1 MGGIWG
7 ISVSNAL
14 ENLPVE
20 TRGLASGI
28 LAQGYA
34 IGYLVSTIL
43 NTYLV
48 TDNRYTWRVLF
59 WISSGTIALAAILR
73 AVLPE
78 SRAFLHANARIEAQ
92 RRRTGQGSKSATYVV
107 GPFRLLKTTWKSW
120 TLCVG
125 ILACA

>member
-7 ISVSNAL
+7 IAVSNAL

-34 IGYLVSTIL
+34 VGYLVSTIL
-43 NTYLV
+43 TNYLV

-59 WISSGTIALAAILR
+59 WISSAMIALAAIFR
-73 AVLPE
+73 AALPE
-78 SRAFLHANARIEAQ
+78 SRAFLHANAQREAQ
-92 RRRTGQGSKSATYVV
+92 MRRSGQGSKSTTQVV
-107 GPFRLLKTTWKSW
+107 GPLRLLKTTWKSW
-120 TLCVG
+120 SLCVG